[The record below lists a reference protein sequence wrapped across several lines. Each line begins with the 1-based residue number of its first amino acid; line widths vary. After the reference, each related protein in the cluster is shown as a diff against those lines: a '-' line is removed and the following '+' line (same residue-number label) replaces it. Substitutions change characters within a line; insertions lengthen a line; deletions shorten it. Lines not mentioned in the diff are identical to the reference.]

1 MHRSIT
7 PITAPALAAA
17 TFPPAA
23 DANASGTIA
32 FHRNDPQGGEIAVW
46 APIGSPGHRPG
57 DLITGS
63 TDDFPKGRGGRRGTI
78 STRRA
83 CARAAA
89 SLSLLLVLAAA
100 GCGGSNNSST
110 AAAAQAAG
118 NPSSSSDPKPAS
130 IVGEWQRV
138 TTCADLVR
146 ALEQAGFD
154 EMAPGAAAGNGFIPG
169 VTTEEDLAD
178 PSHPCKGAIPRR
190 HSHFF
195 TSDGQFGSRDW
206 NGNQVDEGTYEI
218 IDDNTLVI
226 AYGFEDGPPIYTTF
240 HYRIAGETISFD
252 PVMPNDC
259 STSRCREVAAW
270 SVTVALPGK
279 RWRRVS

>member
-1 MHRSIT
+1 MHRSIR

-23 DANASGTIA
+23 DAPASAGLA
-32 FHRNDPQGGEIAVW
+32 LHRNDPQDEETAV
-46 APIGSPGHRPG
+46 R
-57 DLITGS
+57 
-63 TDDFPKGRGGRRGTI
+63 GRRGKI
-78 STRRA
+78 STPRA
-83 CARAAA
+83 CARAVAG
-89 SLSLLLVLAAA
+89 LGLLLVVAAA
-100 GCGGSNNSST
+100 GCGGSSSSST
-110 AAAAQAAG
+110 AAAAGATAKQ
-118 NPSSSSDPKPAS
+118 SRTSVTKSAS
-130 IVGEWQRV
+130 IIGEWQRV
-138 TTCADLVR
+138 TTCADYVR

-154 EMAPGAAAGNGFIPG
+154 EMAPGAAAAFIG
-169 VTTEEDLAD
+169 LQTEEDLAD

-195 TSDGQFGSRDW
+195 TSDGQFGSRDE

-226 AYGFEDGPPIYTTF
+226 PYGFEDGPPIYTTF

-270 SVTVALPGK
+270 SITVALPGK
-279 RWRRVS
+279 RWRRVN